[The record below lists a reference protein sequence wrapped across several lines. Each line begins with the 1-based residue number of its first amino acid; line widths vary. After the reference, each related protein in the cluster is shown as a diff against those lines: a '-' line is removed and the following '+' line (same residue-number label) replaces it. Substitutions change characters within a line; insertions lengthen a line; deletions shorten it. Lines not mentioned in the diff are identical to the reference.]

1 MHYGNRWDSSDPA
14 RHPPPLPLNPGA
26 PNSPRTVGTIQNP
39 FIVAD
44 RASPTPISRE
54 ISPTRRAPQA
64 PPHREGSPSGPN
76 ISPTR
81 AQQVMASHR
90 RMNSMQ
96 PSPTV
101 REMGNLILSGGSGS
115 PSKSGTPTPK
125 ELFGS
130 STSFPAREQA
140 PTPAPPPGY
149 RNSLD
154 LDRLPNLLPPLR
166 NLKSHESMS
175 ATIPSSTLATTKDF
189 KDFKEFKDLKDLKDF
204 KDYSLPPL
212 PRDRDG
218 GQSEWES
225 RNRDKERERDDGP
238 KLSLQELE
246 TITSQLSGLTSI
258 ANSLQREMA
267 NLSRRSKD
275 NATDLI
281 SLKEATKS
289 RDEDIRQSLRDLVHG
304 LHSLESDRLLTNS
317 SLPLITSGA
326 STSSRSSSYASDNF
340 AASPGTRGEKSGLEM
355 AALERVLRE
364 MSTKDEQDRVIDL
377 LRDIQ
382 DTLNKPQLDRLENEE
397 KIISLLEE
405 FKERDYSKG
414 KELAIPGR
422 ERDGDMDEKIL
433 SMLQNIRETLY
444 QREEKESGVKII
456 GLLEELKQKGE
467 EGENAQVISLLEE
480 LRGKKGGSGIDAV
493 LASLEEL
500 KAKGGDEG
508 VLSLLEGIKAR
519 MDSMKEDLTKSLS
532 LSLTRRSPSSQD
544 ATGTGSAPD
553 LVESDEILNVLK
565 HIKQGVD
572 SGEETTRDI
581 QRLIDEW
588 KERWAG
594 HDREAHEAL
603 KDLMKEVEILVTEQR
618 QAISRLHSNPGLQST
633 ALTMTNPPLPPDLD
647 NEAAITALANIAST
661 TTRTD
666 ITLSTINALIKVF
679 HKDMNSANTH
689 THETVLNISRF
700 LQELG
705 NTVSNAHSQTGET
718 RKLLEVVRSGV
729 SSGNDRLAEFE
740 GAALRKIE
748 ELMFLHKHL
757 QKTML
762 TNGDE
767 MIWKQDVGVRAVVEE
782 FQSEVEELLEKNM
795 EAVKESAE
803 KAVEA
808 INNSNPVS
816 LIGEL
821 KNELGAMAQRSLA
834 AFAAADSKE
843 ALAELKSE
851 LQRATEQSV
860 EAINTL
866 NPGTSIEE
874 FRAEVKEILEK
885 ILSTSESSS
894 NGLTKLEESTPT
906 QAVIGD
912 LKRGLEELIERSFN
926 TSNEQT
932 GAAIANMKSVIADK
946 TESTEKIQTS
956 IDQLKAVVTELME
969 KSVTALAPPTSYPEA
984 ESIKARIESL
994 ALEITKT
1001 MDNTIALFSDSSVET
1016 DEKLKKAV
1024 DELKAELGE
1033 MSKSI
1038 PEAVS
1043 SNSASG
1049 LEGVVKEAL
1058 DEMKEVVGRIE
1069 KRAEVERPMIP
1080 NPDASEKM
1088 TSALEDLKKEV
1099 HEMVEKSINM
1109 AVGTPQ
1115 TGEPAGKV
1123 QEAIEGL
1130 RADITSVMEKSLV
1143 AASGSDNF
1151 GELLED
1157 LRKEI
1162 AEMLEKSASMIVPHS
1177 NSDEA
1182 TRELL
1187 GEIKKDV
1194 ASILAKSPPS
1204 ESSSDDVEEAIGGL
1218 RKEVGELMDKTMSM
1232 IAPRATDT
1240 EGPPPRSAERI
1251 EGVLKDLKSEIG
1263 EMVQQSLAAAIANS
1277 TFDSEESV
1285 KEVIEELKRDI
1296 RDTLQLSMMPLPA
1309 ENTEAAERIRTVLQ
1323 GFKTELGELFETKI
1337 AVPNVTIME
1346 VIDSL
1351 RVQVGVLA
1359 ENPKDGAVAEIME
1372 ELKMLVEGLGQG
1384 GSGGGVVESIGDLRK
1399 GMGLLAE
1406 KLDASSPAEV
1416 TSAIEGLK
1424 REVEQLSGKSGD
1436 AFESLK
1442 LQVEGLGIKETIEA
1456 LKAQVEGL
1464 SGISGVPVPFGQPAA
1479 SNEEIKESMESLKR
1493 DIEEVMEKSM
1503 GSLVASKPDDTE
1515 VREWIGALK
1524 EEMVV
1529 YVEKSVQAA
1538 KATNPSEA
1546 IDGLRREIRE
1556 AMSRSGH
1563 HIPHEPERTQVG
1575 EKVEKIKEAF
1585 EELRKVVEKN
1595 SGTDP
1600 ATKSTLEEGV
1610 ETIRMVTDGMR
1621 HELNNFRAEEKEAI
1635 VDVNSAIGECRVEVA
1650 VVKTLVDE
1658 KHTEIRDSITGF
1670 AAAVDESN
1678 TDLKSSITAV
1688 HAVVEAL
1695 QNSSN
1700 EAATGVADSVAKL
1713 RTETHDGIIGVNLSL
1728 SDTKE
1733 GISGISSGISEV
1745 HHEVKGGNASISGA
1759 ISETKEMISSFNETV
1774 TCSSTGARQDID
1786 GVRNLVEA
1794 LKNETSA
1801 GFVGITDAVE
1811 TAASEVMEV
1820 VSALTTKTE
1829 ASQTNLS
1836 GLKAI
1841 IEESQATNKSA
1852 LTDINTSIEERATEV
1867 REDVFAVK
1875 KAVEESSITV
1885 SHEHRKTQK
1894 QVEDVLGLV
1903 DGLHSEL
1910 KGQQPTLLSAL
1921 LELKNLLQEANK
1933 EIAKKSDIDAIPPPP
1948 AYDDS
1953 QTQEKLNT
1961 LISGNTSAAKYLP
1974 QLSLLDS
1981 IQKQVTTTSADIAE
1995 FLSMQKEVLLEDTS
2009 SKIDAARQAEMDLEI
2024 ASAERE
2030 IVKAAAASLRE
2041 EHASLQNSVE
2051 ALKEETSALF
2061 TRKLKLTGEVASL
2074 ETALDLRRD
2083 ELMLLEA
2090 RAEGLE
2096 RRVVEGVIEQ
2106 SRALLMKP
2114 KGNSSRSSK
2123 ADTSTASRKT
2133 HSSPA
2138 VKPSTNG
2145 RRNLSLNEVQS
2156 DSPTLGTSSKSGRT
2170 SLTGSTLG
2178 LGQKEY
2184 SASLG
2189 LLKRSQSTKSVGSSE
2204 RRKNSWG
2211 QKLGRAFSGTGG
2223 KENSDG
2229 VLPTNEE
2236 EAGEYD
2242 ADEIA
2247 EGDDDMDAE
2256 LERLMREQE
2265 ESDFADGRRGSS
2277 GSVRRM
2283 AANERGEEQS
2293 GSEAGRKSKAYP
2305 ALGLDFSDEPMSR
2318 SISGVSTGA

>member
-1 MHYGNRWDSSDPA
+1 MWDSSDPT
-14 RHPPPLPLNPGA
+14 RHPPPLPLNPHPGA
-26 PNSPRTVGTIQNP
+26 PNSPRTVGTLQNP
-39 FIVAD
+39 FIAAD

-96 PSPTV
+96 PSQTV
-101 REMGNLILSGGSGS
+101 REMGNLILNGGSSS

-140 PTPAPPPGY
+140 PTPAPPPDY
-149 RNSLD
+149 RGSLD

-175 ATIPSSTLATTKDF
+175 AAIPSSALATTKDF
-189 KDFKEFKDLKDLKDF
+189 KGFKEFKDLKDLKDF
-204 KDYSLPPL
+204 KDYSIPPL

-218 GQSEWES
+218 GQGDWES
-225 RNRDKERERDDGP
+225 RSRDKGRDDGP

-289 RDEDIRQSLRDLVHG
+289 RDEDIRQSLRDLVHN
-304 LHSLESDRLLTNS
+304 LHSLESDRLLTNP

-326 STSSRSSSYASDNF
+326 STSSRASSYASDNF
-340 AASPGTRGEKSGLEM
+340 ATPPGARGDKSGLEM
-355 AALERVLRE
+355 ATLERVLRE

-397 KIISLLEE
+397 KILSLLEE

-414 KELAIPGR
+414 KELVIPGR
-422 ERDGDMDEKIL
+422 ERDSDMDEKIV
-433 SMLQNIRETLY
+433 SMLQIIRETLY
-444 QREEKESGVKII
+444 QREERESDVRII
-456 GLLEELKQKGE
+456 SLLEELKQKEE
-467 EGENAQVISLLEE
+467 EGGNAQVISLLEE
-480 LRGKKGGSGIDAV
+480 IRDKEGGSRIDAV
-493 LASLEEL
+493 LSSLEEL
-500 KAKGGDEG
+500 KDKGGDER
-508 VLSLLEGIKAR
+508 VLSLLGEIKAR
-519 MDSMKEDLTKSLS
+519 MDGVKEDLANSIGSSTTK
-532 LSLTRRSPSSQD
+532 RSPSSQD
-544 ATGTGSAPD
+544 TTGTESTRDSA
-553 LVESDEILNVLK
+553 ESNEILNVLK

-572 SGEETTRDI
+572 SGEEAARDV
-581 QRLIDEW
+581 QKLIDEW

-594 HDREAHEAL
+594 HDKEAHEAL
-603 KDLMKEVEILVTEQR
+603 KDLMKEIEILVTEQR
-618 QAISRLHSNPGLQST
+618 QAISRLHSTPGLQST

-705 NTVSNAHSQTGET
+705 NTVSNTHSQTGET

-740 GAALRKIE
+740 GATLRKIE

-816 LIGEL
+816 LIEEL
-821 KNELGAMAQRSLA
+821 KSELGAMAQRSLA

-866 NPGTSIEE
+866 NPGTSIET
-874 FRAEVKEILEK
+874 FRTEAKDLLER
-885 ILSTSESSS
+885 ILSASESSS
-894 NGLTKLEESTPT
+894 KGLAKLEESAPT
-906 QAVIGD
+906 QAAIEA
-912 LKRGLEELIERSFN
+912 LKCTLGELIERSFN
-926 TSNEQT
+926 TSNDQT
-932 GAAIANMKSVIADK
+932 SAAITDMKSVITDK
-946 TESTEKIQTS
+946 AGGTEKIQTS
-956 IDQLKAVVTELME
+956 IDQLKAEVTELME

-1033 MSKSI
+1033 VSQSI
-1038 PEAVS
+1038 SEAIS
-1043 SNSASG
+1043 SNSTSS

-1058 DEMKEVVGRIE
+1058 DEMKEVVGQIE
-1069 KRAEVERPMIP
+1069 KNTEVERSMIS
-1080 NPDASEKM
+1080 NPEASEKM
-1088 TSALEDLKKEV
+1088 TSAIEDLKKEV

-1115 TGEPAGKV
+1115 TGESTYKI

-1130 RADITSVMEKSLV
+1130 RADIGSALEKSLV
-1143 AASGSDNF
+1143 AASDSGNLK
-1151 GELLED
+1151 ELLED

-1162 AEMLEKSASMIVPHS
+1162 AGMVEKSASMIVPQYG
-1177 NSDEA
+1177 SDEA
-1182 TRELL
+1182 TKELL
-1187 GEIKKDV
+1187 AEIKNDI

-1204 ESSSDDVEEAIGGL
+1204 EQSSGDVREAIEGL
-1218 RKEVGELMDKTMSM
+1218 RREVSELMDKTMSM
-1232 IAPRATDT
+1232 VAPRPTDT
-1240 EGPPPRSAERI
+1240 EGLPPRSAERI
-1251 EGVLKDLKSEIG
+1251 EGVLEGLKSEIG
-1263 EMVQQSLAAAIANS
+1263 EMVQHSLAAAIANS

-1285 KEVIEELKRDI
+1285 KEAIEELKRDV

-1323 GFKTELGELFETKI
+1323 GFKTELGELFETRI
-1337 AVPNVTIME
+1337 AVPNVTVME
-1346 VIDSL
+1346 AIDGL
-1351 RVQVGVLA
+1351 RVQIGALA
-1359 ENPKDGAVAEIME
+1359 ESSKGGVVTEIVE
-1372 ELKMLVEGLGQG
+1372 ELTMQTEGLEHK
-1384 GSGGGVVESIGDLRK
+1384 GSDGSVVESIEELRK
-1399 GMGLLAE
+1399 GVDVLAE
-1406 KLDASSPAEV
+1406 KLDASSSTEI
-1416 TSAIEGLK
+1416 TSAMKELK
-1424 REVEQLSGKSGD
+1424 REVETLLGKSGD
-1436 AFESLK
+1436 ALEALK
-1442 LQVEGLGIKETIEA
+1442 LQVEGLDIKETIEA
-1456 LKAQVEGL
+1456 LKAQFEGL
-1464 SGISGVPVPFGQPAA
+1464 SGISGVPVA
-1479 SNEEIKESMESLKR
+1479 SGLSATSGEEMKESMESLKR

-1515 VREWIGALK
+1515 VREWISTLK

-1610 ETIRMVTDGMR
+1610 ETIRMVTDGIR
-1621 HELNNFRAEEKEAI
+1621 HELSNFRAEEKEAI
-1635 VDVNSAIGECRVEVA
+1635 VDVNSAVGECRVEVA
-1650 VVKTLVDE
+1650 VVKTLVEE
-1658 KHTEIRDSITGF
+1658 KHTEIKDSITGF
-1670 AAAVDESN
+1670 ANAVDESN
-1678 TDLKSSITAV
+1678 TDLRGSITAV
-1688 HAVVEAL
+1688 QTVVEAL
-1695 QNSSN
+1695 QSSSS
-1700 EAATGVADSVAKL
+1700 EATTGVADSLTKL
-1713 RTETHDGIIGVNLSL
+1713 RTETQDGLTGINLSL
-1728 SDTKE
+1728 SELQIDTKE
-1733 GISGISSGISEV
+1733 GISGVSSGIFEV
-1745 HHEVKGGNASISGA
+1745 HHEVKGGNVSIKGA
-1759 ISETKEMISSFNETV
+1759 ISEAKEMISSIKEAV
-1774 TCSSTGARQDID
+1774 ISSAAGAKQEIG
-1786 GVRNLVEA
+1786 GVRCQVEA
-1794 LKNETSA
+1794 LKDETST
-1801 GFVGITDAVE
+1801 GFVGMTDAVDA
-1811 TAASEVMEV
+1811 AASEVMEV
-1820 VSALTTKTE
+1820 VSALTAKIE
-1829 ASQTNLS
+1829 NSQADLS
-1836 GLKAI
+1836 GLKVAV
-1841 IEESQATNKSA
+1841 EESRTTNRSA
-1852 LTDINTSIEERATEV
+1852 LADINTSIEERATEV

-1875 KAVEESSITV
+1875 KAVEESNTTV
-1885 SHEHRKTQK
+1885 THEHRRTQK

-1903 DGLHSEL
+1903 DGMHNEL
-1910 KGQQPTLLSAL
+1910 KGQQPALLNAL

-1933 EIAKKSDIDAIPPPP
+1933 EIAKKTDIDAIPPPP

-1953 QTQEKLNT
+1953 QTQEKLNA
-1961 LISGNTSAAKYLP
+1961 LISGNASVAKYLP

-1981 IQKQVTTTSADIAE
+1981 IQKQVSTTSADIAE
-1995 FLSMQKEVLLEDTS
+1995 FLSMQKEVLLEDAS
-2009 SKIDAARQAEMDLEI
+2009 SKIDAARQAEMDLEKAI
-2024 ASAERE
+2024 TERK
-2030 IVKAAAASLRE
+2030 IVEVATASLRA
-2041 EHASLQNSVE
+2041 EHSSLQDSVDT
-2051 ALKEETSALF
+2051 LKEETNALY
-2061 TRKLKLTGEVASL
+2061 TRKLKLAGQVAGL

-2083 ELMLLEA
+2083 ELMLLDA
-2090 RAEGLE
+2090 RVEGLE

-2106 SRALLMKP
+2106 SKALLMKP

-2123 ADTSTASRKT
+2123 ADANAALRKIRN
-2133 HSSPA
+2133 SPA
-2138 VKPSTNG
+2138 AKSSTNG

-2170 SLTGSTLG
+2170 SLSGSTLG

-2189 LLKRSQSTKSVGSSE
+2189 LLKRSQSTKSVGGPE

-2211 QKLGRAFSGTGG
+2211 QKLGRAFSGAGG
-2223 KENSDG
+2223 KENNDG

-2236 EAGEYD
+2236 EVGEYD

-2265 ESDFADGRRGSS
+2265 ESGFADGRRSSS

-2283 AANERGEEQS
+2283 AADDQS
-2293 GSEAGRKSKAYP
+2293 EGQGGNEAGRKSKAYP

-2318 SISGVSTGA
+2318 SISGMSTGA

>member
-1 MHYGNRWDSSDPA
+1 
-14 RHPPPLPLNPGA
+14 
-26 PNSPRTVGTIQNP
+26 
-39 FIVAD
+39 
-44 RASPTPISRE
+44 
-54 ISPTRRAPQA
+54 
-64 PPHREGSPSGPN
+64 
-76 ISPTR
+76 
-81 AQQVMASHR
+81 MASHR

-101 REMGNLILSGGSGS
+101 REMGNLILNGGSSS

-130 STSFPAREQA
+130 STTFPAREQG
-140 PTPAPPPGY
+140 PTPAPPPPPGY
-149 RNSLD
+149 RGSLD

-175 ATIPSSTLATTKDF
+175 ATIPSSALATTKDF

-218 GQSEWES
+218 GQSDWES
-225 RNRDKERERDDGP
+225 RSRDRERDDGP
-238 KLSLQELE
+238 KLSHQELE

-258 ANSLQREMA
+258 ANSLQREMT

-326 STSSRSSSYASDNF
+326 STSSRASSYASDNF
-340 AASPGTRGEKSGLEM
+340 TTPAGARGEKSGLEM

-397 KIISLLEE
+397 KILSLLEE
-405 FKERDYSKG
+405 FKERDYTKG
-414 KELAIPGR
+414 KELVIPGR
-422 ERDGDMDEKIL
+422 ERDSDMDEKIL

-444 QREEKESGVKII
+444 QREERESDVRII
-456 GLLEELKQKGE
+456 SLLEELKQME
-467 EGENAQVISLLEE
+467 EKGENAQVISLLEE
-480 LRGKKGGSGIDAV
+480 FRDREGGSKIDAV
-493 LASLEEL
+493 LSSLEEL
-500 KAKGGDEG
+500 RDGGGDER

-519 MDSMKEDLTKSLS
+519 IDSVKEDLTNSLS
-532 LSLTRRSPSSQD
+532 SSITRRSPSAQD
-544 ATGTGSAPD
+544 ATGTESTRDA
-553 LVESDEILNVLK
+553 VESDEILNALN
-565 HIKQGVD
+565 HIKRGVD
-572 SGEETTRDI
+572 SGEETTRDV
-581 QRLIDEW
+581 QKLIDEW

-603 KDLMKEVEILVTEQR
+603 KDLMKEIEILVTEQR
-618 QAISRLHSNPGLQST
+618 QAISRLNSNPGLQST

-689 THETVLNISRF
+689 THETVLSISRF

-705 NTVSNAHSQTGET
+705 DTASNTHSQTGET

-740 GAALRKIE
+740 SATLRKIE

-816 LIGEL
+816 LIEEL
-821 KNELGAMAQRSLA
+821 KSELGAMAQRSLA

-851 LQRATEQSV
+851 LQRATEQSI

-866 NPGTSIEE
+866 NPGTSIET
-874 FRAEVKEILEK
+874 FRAEVKELLEK
-885 ILSTSESSS
+885 ILLASESSS
-894 NGLTKLEESTPT
+894 KGLAKFEESAPA
-906 QAVIGD
+906 QAAIED
-912 LKRGLEELIERSFN
+912 LKCSLEELIERSFN
-926 TSNEQT
+926 TSNERAS
-932 GAAIANMKSVIADK
+932 AAITDMKSVITDR
-946 TESTEKIQTS
+946 TEDTEKIQTS
-956 IDQLKAVVTELME
+956 IDQLKVEVTELME

-1024 DELKAELGE
+1024 DELKAELGGV
-1033 MSKSI
+1033 SKSI
-1038 PEAVS
+1038 LEAVS
-1043 SNSASG
+1043 SNSPSG

-1058 DEMKEVVGRIE
+1058 EEMKEVVEQIE
-1069 KRAEVERPMIP
+1069 KNVGVERSIVSSPEV
-1080 NPDASEKM
+1080 SEKM
-1088 TSALEDLKKEV
+1088 TSAIEDLRKEV
-1099 HEMVEKSINM
+1099 HEMVEKSISM

-1115 TGEPAGKV
+1115 TGESAYKI
-1123 QEAIEGL
+1123 QEVIEGL
-1130 RADITSVMEKSLV
+1130 RTDIASVVEKSSV
-1143 AASGSDNF
+1143 ADSFSDSF
-1151 GELLED
+1151 KELLED

-1162 AEMLEKSASMIVPHS
+1162 AGILEKSTSMIIPQS
-1177 NSDEA
+1177 GLDGA
-1182 TRELL
+1182 TKELL
-1187 GEIKKDV
+1187 GEIKKDIT
-1194 ASILAKSPPS
+1194 SILAKSPPP
-1204 ESSSDDVEEAIGGL
+1204 EAGAGNVKEAIEGL

-1232 IAPRATDT
+1232 VAPRPIDV
-1240 EGPPPRSAERI
+1240 EGLPPRSAEGM

-1263 EMVQQSLAAAIANS
+1263 EMVQHSLAAAIANS

-1285 KEVIEELKRDI
+1285 KEAIEELKRDV

-1309 ENTEAAERIRTVLQ
+1309 ENTEAAERIRAVLQ

-1337 AVPNVTIME
+1337 AVPNVTVME

-1351 RVQVGVLA
+1351 RAQIGVLA
-1359 ENPKDGAVAEIME
+1359 ENSKGSAVTEIME
-1372 ELKMLVEGLGQG
+1372 ELKVQVEGLEQK
-1384 GSGGGVVESIGDLRK
+1384 GSDGSVVESIEGLRE
-1399 GMGLLAE
+1399 GMDVLMG
-1406 KLDASSPAEV
+1406 KMDVSSSAEV
-1416 TSAIEGLK
+1416 ASAVDELK

-1436 AFESLK
+1436 ALEALK
-1442 LQVEGLGIKETIEA
+1442 LQVQGLDIKETIEA
-1456 LKAQVEGL
+1456 LKSQVEGL
-1464 SGISGVPVPFGQPAA
+1464 SGISGVPVPSGLSAT
-1479 SNEEIKESMESLKR
+1479 SNEEMKESMESLKR

-1538 KATNPSEA
+1538 RATNPSEA

-1600 ATKSTLEEGV
+1600 ATKSALEEGV
-1610 ETIRMVTDGMR
+1610 EGIRVVTDGIR
-1621 HELNNFRAEEKEAI
+1621 HELSNFRAEEKEAI
-1635 VDVNSAIGECRVEVA
+1635 VDVNSAVGECRVEVA
-1650 VVKTLVDE
+1650 VVKTLVEE
-1658 KHTEIRDSITGF
+1658 KHTEVKDSITGF
-1670 AAAVDESN
+1670 ATAVDESS
-1678 TDLKSSITAV
+1678 TALAGSITAV
-1688 HAVVEAL
+1688 HTVVEAL
-1695 QNSSN
+1695 QSSSN
-1700 EAATGVADSVAKL
+1700 EAITGVADSVTKL
-1713 RTETHDGIIGVNLSL
+1713 RTATQDGITGINLSL
-1728 SDTKE
+1728 SELQIDTKE

-1759 ISETKEMISSFNETV
+1759 ISQAKEMISGVSEAV
-1774 TCSSTGARQDID
+1774 TSSAAKVKQDID
-1786 GVRNLVEA
+1786 GVKHLVEA
-1794 LKNETSA
+1794 SKNETEA
-1801 GFVGITDAVE
+1801 GFLEMTDAVE

-1820 VSALTTKTE
+1820 VSSLTAKIET
-1829 ASQTNLS
+1829 SQTDLS
-1836 GLKAI
+1836 GLKAAI
-1841 IEESQATNKSA
+1841 GESQATNKSA
-1852 LTDINTSIEERATEV
+1852 LTDINASIEERATEV

-1875 KAVEESSITV
+1875 KAVEESNTTV
-1885 SHEHRKTQK
+1885 THEHRRTQK

-1903 DGLHSEL
+1903 DGLYSEL
-1910 KGQQPTLLSAL
+1910 KGQQPTLLNAL

-1933 EIAKKSDIDAIPPPP
+1933 EIAKKPDIDAIPPPP

-1961 LISGNTSAAKYLP
+1961 LIAGSTSAAKYLP

-1995 FLSMQKEVLLEDTS
+1995 FLSMQKEVLLEDAS
-2009 SKIDAARQAEMDLEI
+2009 SKIDAARQAEMDLEKAI
-2024 ASAERE
+2024 VERK
-2030 IVKAAAASLRE
+2030 IVEAATASLQE
-2041 EHASLQNSVE
+2041 EHANLQDSVE
-2051 ALKEETSALF
+2051 TLKEETNALYA
-2061 TRKLKLTGEVASL
+2061 RKLRLTGEVASL

-2096 RRVVEGVIEQ
+2096 RRLVEGVIEQ
-2106 SRALLMKP
+2106 SRVLLMKP
-2114 KGNSSRSSK
+2114 KGNSSRPPK
-2123 ADTSTASRKT
+2123 ADTNAALRKIRN
-2133 HSSPA
+2133 SPA
-2138 VKPSTNG
+2138 AKSSTNG

-2156 DSPTLGTSSKSGRT
+2156 DSSTLGTSSKSGRT
-2170 SLTGSTLG
+2170 SLSGSTLG

-2211 QKLGRAFSGTGG
+2211 QKLGRAFSGTGV
-2223 KENSDG
+2223 KENNDG
-2229 VLPTNEE
+2229 MLSTNEE
-2236 EAGEYD
+2236 EAGEYG
-2242 ADEIA
+2242 ADEVA
-2247 EGDDDMDAE
+2247 GGDDDMDAE

-2265 ESDFADGRRGSS
+2265 ESSFADGRSSS

-2283 AANERGEEQS
+2283 AADQGEERGDD
-2293 GSEAGRKSKAYP
+2293 EAGRKSKAYP